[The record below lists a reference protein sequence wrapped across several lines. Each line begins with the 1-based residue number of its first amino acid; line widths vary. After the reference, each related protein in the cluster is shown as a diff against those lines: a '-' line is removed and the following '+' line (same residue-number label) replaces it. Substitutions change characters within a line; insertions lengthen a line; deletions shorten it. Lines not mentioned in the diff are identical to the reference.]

1 MQVSRE
7 VLDQVYKLYVRPH
20 LDYGDIVY
28 HKYDPQLK
36 LDVTKKLEQ
45 TQYSAALAVTGTWRG
60 TSRQRLYDEL
70 GWEDLYSR
78 RRYRRLCHF
87 YNLRLTRSPEYLFA
101 EIPCERQ
108 LSYNLRNT
116 RAYDQNVGRTVRFAN
131 TYFQNTLF
139 EWNLLADDIKN
150 ARSLAAFKSKLL
162 STIRPLKRT
171 MYGIRDIVGIKRL
184 TKLRVE
190 FSALNEHRFRHNF
203 DCVSPLC
210 LCGMGNEDNAH
221 FLLHCHR
228 FHEMRC
234 DLLGQLSEIPSLD
247 LTNMDSKALCELLLY
262 GSPHLTIIDNRI
274 ILEATMSFIDR
285 SMRLD

>member
-1 MQVSRE
+1 MD
-7 VLDQVYKLYVRPH
+7 L
-20 LDYGDIVY
+20 
-28 HKYDPQLK
+28 
-36 LDVTKKLEQ
+36 TKKLKQ

-87 YNLRLTRSPEYLFA
+87 YNLRLTCSPDYLFA
-101 EIPCERQ
+101 KIPCERQ
-108 LSYNLRNT
+108 MSYNLRNS
-116 RAYDQNVGRTVRFAN
+116 RAYDQYVARTARFTN

-139 EWNLLADDIKN
+139 EWNLLADDTKN
-150 ARSLAAFKSKLL
+150 VRSIAVFKSKLL
-162 STIRPLKRT
+162 LTIRPLKRT

-190 FSALNEHRFRHNF
+190 FSPLNEHRFRHNF
-203 DCVSPLC
+203 GCVSPLC
-210 LCGMGNEDNAH
+210 LCGIGNEDNAH

-228 FHEMRC
+228 FHMMRR
-234 DLLGQLSEIPSLD
+234 DLLSQLSEIPGID

-262 GSPHLTIIDNRI
+262 GSPKLTITDNRI
-274 ILEATMSFIDR
+274 ILEATMSFVER